1 MATLV
6 ESEAPKRE
14 PDVLSPAALP
24 APWHPATRVLFRFV
38 FVYLGVGTAAH
49 WLLAQLLRSVGI
61 PETAVG
67 TVAQW
72 WKLAPLTD
80 WFAANLFGIEEPL
93 IYVPTG
99 SGDTA
104 TFWVAAFSWLVVAAV
119 VAGIWSV
126 LDRHRPDY
134 RRLDQWLRVLLRF
147 ALAGSLL
154 LYGMV
159 KVMPSQM
166 VFALHRLIEPFGD
179 MTPMGVLWS
188 QTAASKP
195 YEIALGFAEIGAG
208 LLLILPATVTAGAAL
223 STVAM
228 AQVFLLNMTF
238 DVPVKLFSLQ
248 MLVLSIALLAPE
260 SRRLATVLF
269 SGRPVPPADD
279 TELFTTARPNR
290 FALIAQ
296 VLLGLWLLVTT
307 ALEGWDA
314 WHAYGAARP
323 RSPLYGIWNVTEYSV
338 AGQELPPLLTA
349 PNPFADPTSAR
360 LRRIVF
366 DTVDGIHLQGM
377 DDRLTPVPAAVDPEQ
392 RTITLFSDPAA
403 KWRLG
408 SFTYEQPAP
417 DRLIL
422 DGTLGIRKVHM
433 VLESIP
439 LERFALV
446 ERGFHWTQQSPH
458 LE

>member
-6 ESEAPKRE
+6 ESEAPDRE
-14 PDVLSPAALP
+14 PDALSPAVLP

-49 WLLAQLLRSVGI
+49 WLLAQLLRSVGT
-61 PETAVG
+61 PESVVRTLG
-67 TVAQW
+67 EW
-72 WKLAPLTD
+72 WKLPPLTD
-80 WFAANLFGIEEPL
+80 WFAANLFGIDEPL
-93 IYVPTG
+93 IYEPTG
-99 SGDTA
+99 SGDTV
-104 TFWVAAFSWLVVAAV
+104 TFWVAAFTWLIVAAV
-119 VAGIWSV
+119 ATGIWSA
-126 LDRHRPDY
+126 LDRRRPHY
-134 RRLDQWLRVLLRF
+134 RRLDGWYRVVLRF

-195 YEIALGFAEIGAG
+195 YEIALGCAEIGAG

-248 MLVLSIALLAPE
+248 MLILSIALLAPE

-269 SGRPVPPADD
+269 SGGSVPPA
-279 TELFTTARPNR
+279 TSPELFTTARSNR
-290 FALIAQ
+290 FALAGQ

-307 ALEGWDA
+307 AIEGWDA
-314 WHAYGAARP
+314 WHAYGDARP
-323 RSPLYGIWNVTEYSV
+323 RSPLYGIWNVAEYSV
-338 AGQELPPLLTA
+338 AGQPVPPLVTA
-349 PNPFADPTSAR
+349 PNPFADPTTAR

-377 DDRLTPVPAAVDPEQ
+377 DDKLTPVPAAVDPEQ
-392 RTITLFSDPAA
+392 RTITLFRDPAGQ
-403 KWRLG
+403 WRLG
-408 SFTYEQPAP
+408 SFTYEQPTP

-433 VLESIP
+433 VLEAIP

-446 ERGFHWTQQSPH
+446 ERGFHWTQQTPH

>member
-6 ESEAPKRE
+6 ESEAPDRE
-14 PDVLSPAALP
+14 QGEPVPVVLSPS
-24 APWHPATRVLFRFV
+24 WHPATRVLFRFV
-38 FVYLGVGTAAH
+38 FVYLGIGTAAQ
-49 WLLAQLLRSVGI
+49 WLLLQLLRSVGV
-61 PETAVG
+61 PEPAVLTLG
-67 TVAQW
+67 RW
-72 WKLAPLTD
+72 WALPPLTD
-80 WFAANLFGIEEPL
+80 WFAAQLFGIEEPL
-93 IYVPTG
+93 GYAPTG
-99 SGDTA
+99 SGDTV
-104 TFWVAAFSWLVVAAV
+104 TLWVAAFSWLVVAAV
-119 VAGIWSV
+119 ATAIWTA
-126 LDRHRPDY
+126 LDRRRTDY
-134 RRLDQWLRVLLRF
+134 RGLDRWFRALLRF
-147 ALAGSLL
+147 ALAGALM

-166 VFALHRLIEPFGD
+166 TFALHRLIEPFGD

-195 YEIALGFAEIGAG
+195 YEIALGCAEIGAG

-238 DVPVKLFSLQ
+238 DVPVKLFSFH
-248 MLVLSIALLAPE
+248 MLALSLALLAPH

-269 SGRPVPPADD
+269 SGEAVPAAEGS
-279 TELFTTARPNR
+279 ELFTTARSNR
-290 FALIAQ
+290 FALLGQ
-296 VLLGLWLLVTT
+296 VLLGLWLLATT

-323 RSPLYGIWNVTEYSV
+323 RSPLYGIWNVAEYSV
-338 AGQELPPLLTA
+338 AGHQVPPLLTE
-349 PNPFADPTSAR
+349 PNPFTDPTSAR
-360 LRRIVF
+360 PRRLVF
-366 DTVDGIHLQGM
+366 DTVDGIHVQGM
-377 DDRLTPVPAAVDPEQ
+377 DDRLTWMPATVNPDLH
-392 RTITLFSDPAA
+392 TLTLFRDPAA
-403 KWRLG
+403 QWKLG
-408 SFTYEQPAP
+408 SFTYTQPTP

-422 DGTLGIRKVHM
+422 DGTLGTRPVHM

-439 LERFALV
+439 LDRFALI

>member
-6 ESEAPKRE
+6 ESEAPDRE
-14 PDVLSPAALP
+14 QGERAPSALP
-24 APWHPATRVLFRFV
+24 PSWHPATRALFRFV
-38 FVYLGVGTAAH
+38 FVYLGIGTAAQ
-49 WLLAQLLRSVGI
+49 WLLAQLLRSVSV
-61 PETAVG
+61 PETAVLTLG
-67 TVAQW
+67 RW
-72 WKLAPLTD
+72 WSLPPLTD

-93 IYVPTG
+93 GYAPTG
-99 SGDTA
+99 SGDTV
-104 TFWVAAFSWLVVAAV
+104 TLWVAAFSWLVVAT
-119 VAGIWSV
+119 VATAIWTV
-126 LDRHRPDY
+126 LDRRRIDY
-134 RRLDQWLRVLLRF
+134 RSLDRWFRVLLRF
-147 ALAGSLL
+147 ALAGALM

-166 VFALHRLIEPFGD
+166 TFALHRLIEPFGD

-195 YEIALGFAEIGAG
+195 YEIALGCTEIGAG

-238 DVPVKLFSLQ
+238 DVPVKLFSFH
-248 MLVLSIALLAPE
+248 MLALSLALLAPA

-269 SGRPVPPADD
+269 SGKAVPPAGGS
-279 TELFTTARPNR
+279 ELFSTARSNR

-323 RSPLYGIWNVTEYSV
+323 RSPLYGVWNVAEYSV
-338 AGQELPPLLTA
+338 AGQQLPPLLTD

-360 LRRIVF
+360 LRRLVF

-377 DDRLTPVPAAVDPEQ
+377 DDRLTWVPAAVDPEQ
-392 RTITLFSDPAA
+392 HTITLFRDPAGQW
-403 KWRLG
+403 KLG
-408 SFTYEQPAP
+408 SFTYVESAP
-417 DRLIL
+417 GRLVL
-422 DGTLGIRKVHM
+422 DGTLGIRKVRM
-433 VLESIP
+433 VLESVP
-439 LERFALV
+439 LDQFALI
-446 ERGFHWTQQSPH
+446 ERGFHWTQPSPH